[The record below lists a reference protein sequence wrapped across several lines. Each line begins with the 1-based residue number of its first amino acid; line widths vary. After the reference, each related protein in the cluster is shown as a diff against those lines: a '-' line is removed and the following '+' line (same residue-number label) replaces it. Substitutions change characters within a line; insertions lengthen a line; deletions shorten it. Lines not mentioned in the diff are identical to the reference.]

1 MNETF
6 ETITGVKVVALVF
19 GFIGAALGISY
30 TPEITK
36 RTAFAALIAGVV
48 CGALGP
54 EGVQAL
60 FANPLPMVIKNVV
73 ALICGLGGM
82 FIVPGLLIAWKGFAT
97 DPWAF
102 IDRLRGLRGG
112 DKGGDKKDG
121 GQP

>member
-1 MNETF
+1 LNETF

-48 CGALGP
+48 CGGLGP

-60 FANPLPMVIKNVV
+60 FTTPVPKVILN
-73 ALICGLGGM
+73 AIAFICGVGGM
-82 FIVPGLLIAWKGFAT
+82 FVVPGLIIAWKGFAT

-112 DKGGDKKDG
+112 DKKDG

>member
-1 MNETF
+1 M
-6 ETITGVKVVALVF
+6 KVVAPVF

-48 CGALGP
+48 CGGLGP

-60 FANPLPMVIKNVV
+60 FTTPVPKVVKNVI

-82 FIVPGLLIAWKGFAT
+82 FIVPGLLVAWKGFAT

-102 IDRLRGLRGG
+102 IDRLRGLRG
-112 DKGGDKKDG
+112 DKKDG